1 MNSVYN
7 LHPEPMKP
15 YMFVMP
21 VCMAFACRQ
30 SAYLP
35 EGRKIPLGDS
45 IGILTIQLPSQYDT
59 AFSFVH
65 YEMGKDYLLYRY
77 QPRTSPLN
85 NSDRL
90 TVYLSVDKIYDTATV
105 IQQLFSRHEQLL
117 IDTIMDIN
125 GNQFHIY
132 ESNFQQDSF
141 YLQTVEAST
150 LRKGRTLTL
159 LFEKRSPD
167 ADTSFIESSRNA
179 LLAMRIE

>member
-1 MNSVYN
+1 
-7 LHPEPMKP
+7 MKT

-21 VCMAFACRQ
+21 VCMALACKQ
-30 SAYLP
+30 SSYLP

-45 IGILTIQLPSQYDT
+45 IGVITINLPSQYDT

-77 QPRTSPLN
+77 QPRTMPLN

-90 TVYLSVDKIYDTATV
+90 TVYLSVDKMYDTAGA
-105 IQQLFSRHEQLL
+105 IHQLFSKHEQLL
-117 IDTIMDIN
+117 IDTIMNIN
-125 GNQFHIY
+125 GNQFYIY
-132 ESNFQQDSF
+132 GSNCQQDSF

-167 ADTSFIESSRNA
+167 ADTSFIESARNA
-179 LLAMRIE
+179 LLAMRID

>member
-1 MNSVYN
+1 
-7 LHPEPMKP
+7 MKT

-21 VCMAFACRQ
+21 LCMAFACKQ

-45 IGILTIQLPSQYDT
+45 VGVITIQLPSQYDT

-65 YEMGKDYLLYRY
+65 YEMGKDYLMYRY
-77 QPRTSPLN
+77 QPKTLPLN

-90 TVYLSVDKIYDTATV
+90 TVYLSIDKIHDTAAA
-105 IQQLFSRHEQLL
+105 IHQLFSRHEQLL
-117 IDTIMDIN
+117 IDTTMNIN
-125 GNQFHIY
+125 GNQFYIY
-132 ESNFQQDSF
+132 GSNFQQDSF

-150 LRKGRTLTL
+150 VRKGRTLTL

-179 LLAMRIE
+179 LLAMRID

>member
-1 MNSVYN
+1 
-7 LHPEPMKP
+7 MKT

-21 VCMAFACRQ
+21 VCMAFACKQ

-45 IGILTIQLPSQYDT
+45 VGVITIQLPSEYDT

-77 QPRTSPLN
+77 QPKTLPLD

-90 TVYLSVDKIYDTATV
+90 TVYLSIDKIADTAEA
-105 IQQLFSRHEQLL
+105 IHQLFSRHEQLL
-117 IDTIMDIN
+117 IDTTMNIN
-125 GNQFHIY
+125 GNQFYIY

-141 YLQTVEAST
+141 FLQTVEAST
-150 LRKGRTLTL
+150 VRKGRTLTL

-179 LLAMRIE
+179 LLAMRID

>member
-1 MNSVYN
+1 
-7 LHPEPMKP
+7 MKP

-21 VCMAFACRQ
+21 VCMAFACKQ

-45 IGILTIQLPSQYDT
+45 VGVITIQLPSQYDT

-65 YEMGKDYLLYRY
+65 YEMGKDYLMYRY
-77 QPRTSPLN
+77 QPKTLPLDN
-85 NSDRL
+85 RDRL
-90 TVYLSVDKIYDTATV
+90 TVYLSIDKIYDTAEA
-105 IQQLFSRHEQLL
+105 IHQLFSRHEQLL
-117 IDTIMDIN
+117 IDTTMNIN
-125 GNQFHIY
+125 GNQFYIY
-132 ESNFQQDSF
+132 GSNFQQDSF

-150 LRKGRTLTL
+150 VRKGRTLTL

-179 LLAMRIE
+179 LLAMRID

>member
-1 MNSVYN
+1 
-7 LHPEPMKP
+7 MKI

-21 VCMAFACRQ
+21 VCMALACKQ
-30 SAYLP
+30 SSFLP

-45 IGILTIQLPSQYDT
+45 IGVITINLPSQYDT
-59 AFSFVH
+59 AFSYVH
-65 YEMGKDYLLYRY
+65 YEMGNDYLLYRY
-77 QPRTSPLN
+77 QPRTTSHN
-85 NSDRL
+85 NSGRL
-90 TVYLSVDKIYDTATV
+90 TVYLSVDKTYDTTAS
-105 IQQLFSRHEQLL
+105 IHQLFSKPEQLL
-117 IDTIMDIN
+117 IDTIMNIN
-125 GNQFHIY
+125 GNQFYIY
-132 ESNFQQDSF
+132 ESNYQQDSF

>member
-1 MNSVYN
+1 
-7 LHPEPMKP
+7 MKT

-21 VCMAFACRQ
+21 VCMAFACKQ

-45 IGILTIQLPSQYDT
+45 VGVITIQLPSEYDT

-77 QPRTSPLN
+77 QRKTLPLD

-90 TVYLSVDKIYDTATV
+90 TVYLSIDKIADTAEA
-105 IQQLFSRHEQLL
+105 IHQLFSRHEQLP
-117 IDTIMDIN
+117 IDTTMNIN
-125 GNQFHIY
+125 GNQFYIY

-141 YLQTVEAST
+141 FLQTVEAST
-150 LRKGRTLTL
+150 VRKGRTLTL

-179 LLAMRIE
+179 LLAMRID

>member
-1 MNSVYN
+1 
-7 LHPEPMKP
+7 
-15 YMFVMP
+15 
-21 VCMAFACRQ
+21 MAFACKQ

-45 IGILTIQLPSQYDT
+45 VGVITIQLPSQYDT

-65 YEMGKDYLLYRY
+65 YEMGKDYLMYRY
-77 QPRTSPLN
+77 QPKTLPLN

-90 TVYLSVDKIYDTATV
+90 TVYLSIDKIYDTAAA
-105 IQQLFSRHEQLL
+105 IHQLFSRHEQLL
-117 IDTIMDIN
+117 IDTTMNIN
-125 GNQFHIY
+125 GNQFYIY
-132 ESNFQQDSF
+132 GSNFQQDSF

-150 LRKGRTLTL
+150 VRKGRTLTL

-179 LLAMRIE
+179 LLAMRID